1 MRDQAT
7 SKTQSKKNRFTKPR
21 LRALDAF
28 RGMTVVFM
36 ILVNNPGSWSAMY
49 SPLRHATWHG
59 CTPTD
64 LVFPFFLFAT
74 GNALAFM
81 MHASHGW
88 SNRQFWNRVVRRTV
102 LIFLI
107 GLLLNASPF
116 FQWSKEGELVLKDY
130 ANLRIMGVLQRIA
143 LSFGCAAILIRYC
156 SKGSSLRNIAWI
168 SAGLLLI
175 YWFLCL
181 FLTKAKDPLSLE
193 GFPGTKIDLTLFG
206 ASHLYQG
213 EGLPFDP
220 EGLLSTIP
228 CVAQVLIGWCVGQL
242 ILTNKIGFDLLGRLC
257 TMAIYLLIVAYFWQ
271 FVYPLNKKIWTS
283 SFTLW
288 TSGLAIASLVVFI
301 HLIDIFGVSQPK
313 DSRLKRLSFNVV
325 FSLVAF
331 FEIFGRN
338 PLFLFVLSGL
348 LPRLLGLI
356 RWETGV
362 DSIGQ
367 PIRTT
372 VLPWLYQT
380 IFKPLSEDPRLGS
393 LLYSIAL
400 LLLYAGIAWLMDKKK
415 IYVRV

>member
-1 MRDQAT
+1 
-7 SKTQSKKNRFTKPR
+7 
-21 LRALDAF
+21 
-28 RGMTVVFM
+28 
-36 ILVNNPGSWSAMY
+36 
-49 SPLRHATWHG
+49 
-59 CTPTD
+59 
-64 LVFPFFLFAT
+64 
-74 GNALAFM
+74 M
-81 MHASHGW
+81 MHASNGW

-116 FQWSKEGELVLKDY
+116 FQWSKEGEFVVKDY

-156 SKGSSLRNIAWI
+156 SRGSPLRNIAWI

-175 YWFLCL
+175 YWFVCL
-181 FLTKAKDPLSLE
+181 FLSEEKDPLSLE
-193 GFPGTKIDLTLFG
+193 GFPGTKIDLALFG

-220 EGLLSTIP
+220 EGVLSTLP
-228 CVAQVLIGWCVGQL
+228 CVVQVLIGWCVGQL
-242 ILTNKIGFDLLGRLC
+242 ILANKIGFDLLGRLC
-257 TMAIYLLIVAYFWQ
+257 VLSIYLLIVAYFWQ

-288 TSGLAIASLVVFI
+288 TSGLAIVSLVVFI
-301 HLIDIFGVSQPK
+301 HLIDIYGADQPK
-313 DSRLKRLSFNVV
+313 DSILKRISLNVV

-348 LPRLLGLI
+348 LPRFLGLI
-356 RWETGV
+356 RWETAT
-362 DSIGQ
+362 DSAGE

-372 VLPWLYQT
+372 VLPWLYNT

-400 LLLYAGIAWLMDKKK
+400 LLFYGGIAWLMDKKK
-415 IYVRV
+415 IYIRV